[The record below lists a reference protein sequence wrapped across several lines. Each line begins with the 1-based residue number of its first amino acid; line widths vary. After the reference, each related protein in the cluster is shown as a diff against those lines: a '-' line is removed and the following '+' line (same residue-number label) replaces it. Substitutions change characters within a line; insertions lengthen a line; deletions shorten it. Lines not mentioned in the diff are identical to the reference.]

1 MSRSNPSNS
10 QLHLK
15 PLGAGDLI
23 DRATRF
29 YRKNFWTF
37 LLIAAPPIVLGTL
50 TLVGWMYIARSLFNV
65 GSSRPDETF
74 VYQFFVGLGGF
85 VIWLV
90 QLVAV
95 LVVMGGAARN
105 FVRHLLF
112 GEAITFRETYR
123 NVRNRLGGLIGV
135 SCVLTVVMTV
145 IGVILFY
152 VWLTVVVLAVAL
164 ISLTAQILP
173 ILAFILSLI
182 VGLVATFGILW
193 VFFLIVSRFV
203 YVPQVMLVEGQGAF
217 SAIGRSAS
225 LAGRNVIRVGSL
237 FLFTIVAIY
246 VALMLLYLP
255 LGFYAWTEGVNLV
268 SFDYVDT
275 IPAWYEISYKVVSQ
289 ASLILIIP
297 VLMIGLC
304 LLYVDERVRMEG
316 YDLELMAAK
325 RLGEIPDVPGEFIN
339 PLQPALA
346 TQSRPEPGGNGSAAN
361 PSTLGLDL

>member
-1 MSRSNPSNS
+1 MNTSSKNS
-10 QLHLK
+10 QLSLK

-37 LLIAAPPIVLGTL
+37 LVIAAPPIVLGTL
-50 TLVGWMYIARSLFNV
+50 SLVGWMYIARNLFYI

-74 VYQFFVGLGGF
+74 VYQFFVELGGL

-112 GEAITFRETYR
+112 GEAITFRETYQ
-123 NVRNRLGGLIGV
+123 NVRNRLGGLIAV
-135 SCVLTVVMTV
+135 SAVLTVVMA
-145 IGVILFY
+145 IFGVILFY
-152 VWLTVVVLAVAL
+152 VWLMVVVIAVAL
-164 ISLTAQILP
+164 ISLAAEVLP
-173 ILAFILSLI
+173 VVAFILSLI
-182 VGLVATFGILW
+182 VGIAATLGILW
-193 VFFLIVSRFV
+193 VFFLIVSRIV
-203 YVPQVMLVEGQGAF
+203 YVPQVMLVEGQSAL

-225 LAGRNVIRVGSL
+225 LAGKNVIRVGALSL
-237 FLFTIVAIY
+237 FTVVAIY

-255 LGFYAWTEGVNLV
+255 LGFYAWTEGVNLI

-275 IPAWYEISYKVVSQ
+275 VPAWYEISYKVISQ

-304 LLYVDERVRMEG
+304 LLYVDERVRSEG

-325 RLGEIPDVPGEFIN
+325 RLGEIPDVPEEFIN

-346 TQSRPEPGGNGSAAN
+346 NHTTPEPSGGGITDH
-361 PSTLGLDL
+361 STLGLDL

>member
-1 MSRSNPSNS
+1 MELS
-10 QLHLK
+10 LK

-37 LLIAAPPIVLGTL
+37 ILIASPPVMLGTL
-50 TLVGWMYIARSLFNV
+50 CLVGWMFIARNLFYV
-65 GSSRPDETF
+65 GSANPEETF
-74 VYQFFVGLGGF
+74 VYQVFVWLGGF

-112 GEAITFRETYR
+112 GEAVTFKETYK
-123 NVRNRLGGLIGV
+123 NVRNRLPSLISV
-135 SCVLTVVMTV
+135 SAGLTVTMAV
-145 IGVILFY
+145 IGFVLFY
-152 VWLTVVVLAVAL
+152 IWLVVLFIVVA
-164 ISLTAQILP
+164 IIAGLTSFLP
-173 ILAFILSLI
+173 VVGFILSL
-182 VGLVATFGILW
+182 VAGIAITLGALW
-193 VFFLIVSRFV
+193 LFFLIVSRFV

-217 SAIGRSAS
+217 AAIGRSAS
-225 LAGRNVIRVGSL
+225 LAGKNVIRVGALSI
-237 FLFTIVAIY
+237 FTIVATY

-255 LGFYAWTEGVNLV
+255 LGFYAWTEGVNLIG
-268 SFDYVDT
+268 FDSVDM
-275 IPAWYEISYKVVSQ
+275 IPAWYEISYKVIGQ

-304 LLYVDERVRMEG
+304 LLYVDERVRSEG

-325 RLGEIPDVPGEFIN
+325 RLGEIPDVPEEFIN

-346 TQSRPEPGGNGSAAN
+346 SSSNPAPQRSGELKN
-361 PSTLGLDL
+361 PSTLGLDQ